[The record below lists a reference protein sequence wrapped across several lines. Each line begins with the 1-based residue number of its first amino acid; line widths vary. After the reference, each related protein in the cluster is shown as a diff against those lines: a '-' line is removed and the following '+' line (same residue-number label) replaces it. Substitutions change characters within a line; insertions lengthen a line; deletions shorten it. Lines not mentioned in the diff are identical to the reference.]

1 MDVGQLPE
9 ETSQM
14 TAVPEKV
21 LELVV
26 FKLAAGVTSDHFL
39 ATVDRVSSWISRQPG
54 FISRELSYD
63 AEGDRWIEVVWWST
77 PQDAQSATELA
88 MTSDS
93 CAPMFGLIDMNSAL
107 MLHGELA
114 IARVASSCVVA
125 SA

>member
-1 MDVGQLPE
+1 MR
-9 ETSQM
+9 SN
-14 TAVPEKV
+14 V

-26 FKLAAGVTSDHFL
+26 FKLVTGVSRERFL
-39 ATVDRVSSWISRQPG
+39 GTVDPVSSWISRQPG
-54 FISRELSYD
+54 FVSRELCHD
-63 AEGDRWIEVVWWST
+63 AEADRWIEVVWWST